1 MGVGT
6 SRGSR
11 EFSTRLDRVGLPA
24 RIARRRCLAINL
36 ILMAAFAANFVPRR
50 RIATFELWAFQL
62 PDRSRHPHE
71 NRDKE
76 RTATFVAAETRAEAL
91 ALAPPAPGGC
101 EWRVV
106 SELRPP
112 VSLV

>member
-1 MGVGT
+1 MGTVGVHEDSMT
-6 SRGSR
+6 
-11 EFSTRLDRVGLPA
+11 
-24 RIARRRCLAINL
+24 
-36 ILMAAFAANFVPRR
+36 AFAADFVPRR
-50 RIATFELWAFQL
+50 RIATFELWAFQT

-71 NRDKE
+71 NRDNE

-91 ALAPPAPGGC
+91 ALAPPAPRGC